1 MKSRVTLSATLI
13 ASIVLLL
20 AALLTLELRQSYRQ
34 EILSAQAHTGSM
46 ARVLEWELLASVG
59 KVDLITREAQYH
71 YEGSL
76 NGAGLPASQI
86 NPMLK
91 RLLDQVPGVLSLRI
105 TNEAGNYVFDASGE
119 LSPVNEADRHY
130 FQVHKTGQAHGLFVE
145 GPLFSRIANLWTVT
159 FSRAIHDQD
168 GRFRGVVQSSI
179 PTQWLTTAFGKVSTD
194 SQDSVTLLNS
204 DLVRVA
210 RVPEIPELIGQTIT
224 SSEIKAE
231 LRKPAPQGSFSGF
244 TQRDGVTRIY
254 SYRRVV
260 GLPLNIIVGVGKQQV
275 LSEWRRQAIVYAVVA
290 LLLMSGGIALVAYSY
305 RTVKKSTAQ
314 EEARYKELLRTATDG
329 VHILDAQGNLLEASE
344 SFYRMLGYDPVNC
357 PPLNVVDWDVCY
369 KPGELR
375 ASMNHQ
381 ITHLRLIESQH
392 RRSDGSII
400 QVEISTRG
408 IQLNNQR
415 LLYCSS
421 RDITERKKAE
431 AAINDLAFF
440 DPLTRLPN
448 RTLLLNRLERAMA
461 LGARNSTCGALLF
474 IDLDNFKTLNDAFG
488 HGKGDLLLQQAAQRL
503 IACVREVDTVA
514 RLGGDEFVVVL
525 ESLTVSAAEAKVQT
539 TVVGEKLLAALGEI
553 YLLGD
558 VHHHSTASIGATL
571 FWGTATPM
579 EDVLKQ
585 ADLAMYQAKTTGRN
599 ALHFFDPPPHPTSP
613 PSSAT

>member
-1 MKSRVTLSATLI
+1 MKSRITLSAALI

-20 AALLTLELRQSYRQ
+20 TALLTLELRQSYRQ

-76 NGAGLPASQI
+76 NGTGLPASQI

-105 TNEAGNYVFDASGE
+105 TNETGNYVFDASNT
-119 LSPVNEADRHY
+119 LSPANEADRHY
-130 FQVHKTGQAHGLFVE
+130 FQAHKTGQAHGLFVE
-145 GPLFSRIANLWTVT
+145 APVFSRVANQWTVA

-168 GRFRGVVQSSI
+168 GHFRGVVQSSI
-179 PTQWLTTAFGKVSTD
+179 PTQWLTTAFDKVSTD
-194 SQDSVTLLNS
+194 SQDSVTLLNN
-204 DLVRVA
+204 DLVRIA
-210 RVPEIPELIGQTIT
+210 RVPETPELIGQAIASPEMTI
-224 SSEIKAE
+224 E
-231 LRKPAPQGSFSGF
+231 LQKPATQGSFTG
-244 TQRDGVTRIY
+244 TTPRDGVTRIY
-254 SYRRVV
+254 SYRRML
-260 GLPLNIIVGVGKQQV
+260 GLPIIVIVGAGKEQI
-275 LSEWRRQAIVYAVVA
+275 LSEWRRQALIYAAVA
-290 LLLMSGGIALVAYSY
+290 LLLMSGGVALVGYSY
-305 RTVKKSTAQ
+305 RSVRNSTAQ
-314 EEARYKELLRTATDG
+314 EAARYKELLRTATDG
-329 VHILDAQGNLLEASE
+329 VHILDAEGNLLEASE

-357 PPLNVVDWDVCY
+357 PPLNVVDWDICY
-369 KPGELR
+369 APGQLR
-375 ASMNHQ
+375 ESMKHQ

-408 IQLNNQR
+408 IRLNNQR

-431 AAINDLAFF
+431 AAIQDLAFF
-440 DPLTRLPN
+440 DPLTHLPN

-503 IACVREVDTVA
+503 SACVREVDTVA

-525 ESLTVSAAEAKVQT
+525 ESLTVSTAEARVQT

-558 VHHHSTASIGATL
+558 VQHHSTASIGATL
-571 FWGTATPM
+571 FWGTATPI

-585 ADLAMYQAKTTGRN
+585 ADLAMYQAKTSGRN
-599 ALHFFDPPPHPTSP
+599 ALHFFDPAQQPTPP